1 MEIVIGVLV
10 ILLLGSIG
18 YGYDL
23 QKKNN
28 ELEYDNYTLEWE
40 VDKAKEVRD
49 LYQRKYNDIV
59 ERIKPKEDEKYN
71 FIVERNVNNQVVVD
85 KIENCVGYTADFY
98 TVRFNK
104 DKNNNEFVDY
114 RREDII
120 SIESELVE

>member
-85 KIENCVGYTADFY
+85 KIAVSYTHLTLPTIY
-98 TVRFNK
+98 SV
-104 DKNNNEFVDY
+104 
-114 RREDII
+114 
-120 SIESELVE
+120 

>member
-1 MEIVIGVLV
+1 MEIIIGVLV
-10 ILLLGSIG
+10 ILLLGLIG